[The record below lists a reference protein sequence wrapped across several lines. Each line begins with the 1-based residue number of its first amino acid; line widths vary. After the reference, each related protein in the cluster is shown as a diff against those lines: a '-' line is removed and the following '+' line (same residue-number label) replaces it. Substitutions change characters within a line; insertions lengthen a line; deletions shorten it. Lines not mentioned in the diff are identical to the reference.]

1 MTATYVSV
9 AAGETLLVM
18 VEVTPGGGMYTAPAT
33 INLQR
38 SLELTANAVETKV
51 PRTDTPSA
59 PMKTQRVVDSVDWK
73 CAGQGI
79 LNVGDDLVW
88 ANWLLSGA
96 TKNVQIT
103 DANTGGIVLTGP
115 AVLTQFST
123 QSDGIGKR
131 VTASIQLMGADI
143 PTVTTHA

>member
-1 MTATYVSV
+1 MTATYVAA

-18 VEVTPGGGMYTAPAT
+18 VETTPGAGTYAAPAT

-38 SLELTANAVETKV
+38 SLELTGNAVETKV

-59 PMKTQRVVDSVDWK
+59 PMKTVRVIDSVDWK
-73 CAGQGI
+73 CSGQGV
-79 LNVGDDLVW
+79 LNVGDDAVW
-88 ANWLLSGA
+88 ATWLLSGA
-96 TKNVQIT
+96 TKNVQIA
-103 DANTGGIVLTGP
+103 DANTGGVVLTGP
-115 AVLTQFST
+115 AVLTSFSA

-143 PTVTTHA
+143 PVQTAHA